1 MAGTCAFRIVWI
13 CTVFRAAPALPTL
26 YHAFSIP
33 WALTT
38 LLVGLSFL
46 CIRPF
51 ATKRGAAESPIQ
63 QHGLSLHAFFS

>member
-1 MAGTCAFRIVWI
+1 MAGTCTFRIVWI

-26 YHAFSIP
+26 YHAFPIS
-33 WALTT
+33 WALTM

-51 ATKRGAAESPIQ
+51 ESKNRAAE
-63 QHGLSLHAFFS
+63 

>member
-1 MAGTCAFRIVWI
+1 MAGTCAFRIIWI

-26 YHAFSIP
+26 YHAFSIS

-46 CIRPF
+46 CIRM
-51 ATKRGAAESPIQ
+51 
-63 QHGLSLHAFFS
+63 

>member
-26 YHAFSIP
+26 YHAFSIS

-38 LLVGLSFL
+38 LLVDLSFL

-51 ATKRGAAESPIQ
+51 GSKSHAAE
-63 QHGLSLHAFFS
+63 